1 MHVKCELQGCAIYV
15 FRRTMTKPFIRGAFL
30 GAGCCRGGVS
40 PLICGAVSLQEQTSI
55 DDQVNACDVG
65 RAI

>member
-1 MHVKCELQGCAIYV
+1 MQVKCALRGCAIFV
-15 FRRTMTKPFIRGAFL
+15 FRRTLTKPFIQGVFL
-30 GAGCCRGGVS
+30 GAGCCRGGVR
-40 PLICGAVSLQEQTSI
+40 PLISGAVSLQEQTSI